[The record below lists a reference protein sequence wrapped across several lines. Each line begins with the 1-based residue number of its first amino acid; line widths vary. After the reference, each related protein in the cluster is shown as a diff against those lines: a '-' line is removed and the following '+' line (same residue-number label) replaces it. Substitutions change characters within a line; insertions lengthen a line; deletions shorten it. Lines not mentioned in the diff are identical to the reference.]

1 MHRAIDS
8 ELMLSFYG
16 LYLIIRNHCGTLES
30 PAMSTGKALNENEK
44 RCIIL
49 LRSQGL
55 SIIKIA
61 NALDR
66 SETVVRNFLRNPEAY
81 GTKKSKGRPPKLS
94 AADRRKIVRLAATG
108 DYNSRDILN
117 EMKLDVTLRCVQR
130 VLQAAPNL
138 IYRKGKGG
146 RLRKGKGGRL
156 RKRK

>member
-1 MHRAIDS
+1 MHII
-8 ELMLSFYG
+8 ELYW
-16 LYLIIRNHCGTLES
+16 LYTIVKSTCGRLES
-30 PAMSTGKALNENEK
+30 PAINTGKALNESEK
-44 RCIIL
+44 RCIII

-55 SIIKIA
+55 RIIKIA
-61 NALDR
+61 KALDR
-66 SETVVRNFLRNPEAY
+66 SENVVRNYLSNPDAY

-94 AADRRKIVRLAATG
+94 AADRRRIVRLAATG

-117 EMKLDVTLRCVQR
+117 KMKLDVTLRCVQR